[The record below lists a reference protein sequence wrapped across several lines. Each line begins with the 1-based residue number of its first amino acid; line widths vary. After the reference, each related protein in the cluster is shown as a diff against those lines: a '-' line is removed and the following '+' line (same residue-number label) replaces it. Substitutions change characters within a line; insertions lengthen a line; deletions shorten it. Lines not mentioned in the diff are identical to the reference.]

1 MTSGHL
7 LAEPPAPMGRGWSR
21 LPAAINLACRLRVR
35 HGWLGQARHE
45 FLLGKTP
52 EPVTKPNTAQQ
63 LLVLVDSAHR
73 DTQRLGDLL
82 DREVAAH

>member
-1 MTSGHL
+1 
-7 LAEPPAPMGRGWSR
+7 
-21 LPAAINLACRLRVR
+21 
-35 HGWLGQARHE
+35 LGQARHE